1 MSDEEATASSSG
13 LADMLLP
20 REGEAV
26 ALNLG
31 AIPKD
36 LNVIAFYRW
45 LRRVFC
51 SSMFPS
57 SALPLSA
64 FLPDVVLLLSANLAG
79 GEGMTIATLVNEAA
93 SLGNQELLLDFTRE
107 F

>member
-36 LNVIAFYRW
+36 LKVIAFYRW

-51 SSMFPS
+51 SSM
-57 SALPLSA
+57 LPLFGSSP
-64 FLPDVVLLLSANLAG
+64 FCFS
-79 GEGMTIATLVNEAA
+79 
-93 SLGNQELLLDFTRE
+93 S
-107 F
+107 